1 MRPVLVMVVV
11 VVVIGHVCWLLV
23 GDGLVGA
30 SGGLSLRTLR
40 LFQRSVTVGWI
51 RMESLR
57 PSKGSEEGET
67 FLGGV
72 YGVTSPLNPTCIS
85 SMVMDADDRWIEF
98 FSNYFPF
105 DGPLLLESL
114 YATVCLLVGAFDF
127 TGQPGMT
134 Q

>member
-1 MRPVLVMVVV
+1 MPVLVVVVV

-23 GDGLVGA
+23 GDGLVGV
-30 SGGLSLRTLR
+30 SGGLSLRTLI

-72 YGVTSPLNPTCIS
+72 DGVTGPLNPTCIS
-85 SMVMDADDRWIEF
+85 SMGMDAVTVGLNF
-98 FSNYFPF
+98 FSFISHLMVHCFWRVYM
-105 DGPLLLESL
+105 LQ
-114 YATVCLLVGAFDF
+114 YAFWLGHLI
-127 TGQPGMT
+127 
-134 Q
+134 

>member
-1 MRPVLVMVVV
+1 MFA
-11 VVVIGHVCWLLV
+11 GCWLLV

-57 PSKGSEEGET
+57 PSKGSGEGET
-67 FLGGV
+67 FLSGV

-85 SMVMDADDRWIEF
+85 SMGIDADDRWIEC
-98 FSNYFPF
+98 FSLISHLMVHCFWRVYILQFAFWLRHF
-105 DGPLLLESL
+105 DGSFGI
-114 YATVCLLVGAFDF
+114 VSRNQICS
-127 TGQPGMT
+127 
-134 Q
+134 